1 MANPDKPITPV
12 VRFAPSPT
20 GYLHVGGARTALF
33 NFLFARHHGGT
44 FILRI
49 EDTDQKRFQPEALAE
64 IYTSLKWLGLQW
76 DEGPDAG
83 GGRGPYFQS
92 QRTAIYRRHAE
103 RLLAEDKAY
112 CCFCSEARLASMREE
127 QEKAKMAHGSGY
139 DRRCRHLSET
149 EIKTLLAANTP
160 YVVRLKVPDDRTVVF
175 NDLIRGD
182 IAYHSSLLD
191 DLVLLKSDGFPTYHL
206 ANVVD
211 DHLMQITHVLR
222 GDEWIASTPKHILI
236 YEAFGWQPPLFA
248 HMPVILAQD
257 GGKLSKRRGA
267 ASVLDYQRNGFLP
280 EALFNFLVLLGWNP
294 GDEREIMNR
303 NELIKYFDLNRISP
317 KAAVFDEKKLEWM
330 NSEYIKMED
339 RFDEI
344 LDLTKSEWK
353 LAGYTS
359 NENMYYKEVL
369 KLYIPRIKTIKEI
382 VGQSGYFFKDPELF
396 EPEKEKLYVN
406 EKYKELLIL
415 LRIEL
420 DKLNIDNF
428 THIEI
433 EAIVKKIAEEK
444 GIKIGE
450 IIHPT
455 RLAVSGVSKG
465 PGLYEMME
473 VLGKNRAIGR
483 IKAYIERISKLIST

>member
-1 MANPDKPITPV
+1 MVNPDKPITPV

-248 HMPVILAQD
+248 HMPVILAAD

>member
-1 MANPDKPITPV
+1 
-12 VRFAPSPT
+12 
-20 GYLHVGGARTALF
+20 
-33 NFLFARHHGGT
+33 
-44 FILRI
+44 
-49 EDTDQKRFQPEALAE
+49 
-64 IYTSLKWLGLQW
+64 
-76 DEGPDAG
+76 
-83 GGRGPYFQS
+83 
-92 QRTAIYRRHAE
+92 
-103 RLLAEDKAY
+103 
-112 CCFCSEARLASMREE
+112 
-127 QEKAKMAHGSGY
+127 
-139 DRRCRHLSET
+139 
-149 EIKTLLAANTP
+149 
-160 YVVRLKVPDDRTVVF
+160 
-175 NDLIRGD
+175 
-182 IAYHSSLLD
+182 
-191 DLVLLKSDGFPTYHL
+191 
-206 ANVVD
+206 
-211 DHLMQITHVLR
+211 
-222 GDEWIASTPKHILI
+222 
-236 YEAFGWQPPLFA
+236 
-248 HMPVILAQD
+248 
-257 GGKLSKRRGA
+257 LSKRRGA

>member
-1 MANPDKPITPV
+1 MVNPDKPITPV

-248 HMPVILAQD
+248 HMPVIFAQD